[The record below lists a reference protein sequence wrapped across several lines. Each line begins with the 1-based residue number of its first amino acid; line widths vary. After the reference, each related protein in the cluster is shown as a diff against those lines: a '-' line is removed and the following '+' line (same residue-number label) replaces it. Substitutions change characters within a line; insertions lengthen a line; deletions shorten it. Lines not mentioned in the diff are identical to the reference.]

1 MAALIMGRREYAR
14 SSLPHRLS
22 ACLLLPPWSLT
33 VVVTAIAAPWRHEE
47 RGGRQVAQPQ
57 LRTMVSLEWFPSTP
71 AIRGRG
77 SSSTRE
83 AHPAQHQEVRAP
95 MDVVVKKLEREM
107 DFMPSETHPQ
117 HSGGHREE
125 VEKEDGAKFTGTE
138 YANEGKDGD
147 WLDQA
152 KGEKWASSMALSQ
165 ILVGHQIPFSR
176 PDSDDEEEE
185 DDKVEEEEEYEG
197 EETQGEVPAARGGV
211 SAVETVAATLQ
222 RTEGLRR
229 RWPWG
234 CRLAGSPACATS
246 RTSPLTASWGSSAS
260 PLWRL
265 ASTVLLPMD

>member
-1 MAALIMGRREYAR
+1 MFLNFFKIFLNKTDDQSWALKFMAALIMGRREYAR

-107 DFMPSETHPQ
+107 DFMPSVSSSWHVMAAPAGVNPSAVTWGAVKTSSYLPGGRETH
-117 HSGGHREE
+117 
-125 VEKEDGAKFTGTE
+125 
-138 YANEGKDGD
+138 
-147 WLDQA
+147 
-152 KGEKWASSMALSQ
+152 
-165 ILVGHQIPFSR
+165 
-176 PDSDDEEEE
+176 
-185 DDKVEEEEEYEG
+185 
-197 EETQGEVPAARGGV
+197 AAR
-211 SAVETVAATLQ
+211 
-222 RTEGLRR
+222 
-229 RWPWG
+229 
-234 CRLAGSPACATS
+234 
-246 RTSPLTASWGSSAS
+246 SSA
-260 PLWRL
+260 LQ
-265 ASTVLLPMD
+265 